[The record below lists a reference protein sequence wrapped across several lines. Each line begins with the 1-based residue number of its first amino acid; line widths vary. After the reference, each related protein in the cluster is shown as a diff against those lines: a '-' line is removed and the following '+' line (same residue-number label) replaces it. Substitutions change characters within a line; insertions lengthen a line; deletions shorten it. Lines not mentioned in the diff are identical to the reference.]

1 MSEEKKVNNWK
12 TYKRLLTYSM
22 RYKKRLFLG
31 IFFGLVTG
39 GTVLGILFQANIFI
53 DKLAGGQ
60 APAETKLE
68 LRTQEGETK
77 TVIVDNIYEDDGKDV
92 KTKSEIPENSQV
104 TKVEPV
110 PQELQN
116 PLPDWAMNM
125 LEGWGVEV
133 IDPQGHATKFFIILS
148 AAGLIFVFLLRSL
161 SSYLNRILMRWV
173 GTRVVTDLRKEVFGK
188 LMKQSM
194 EFHGR
199 ESIGAMMSRCSND
212 IGSINAAVSN
222 NISSLVRAPMEVLAV
237 IIFIIYSATQND
249 DMFGFMMVM
258 FVAMPLSIVPVMILG
273 KKLKKYASKTLG
285 KISLVMDRMQEVFSC
300 IRIVKAYNMEKYE
313 EKEFGETVEKHFK
326 MTMKAH
332 KYELLVTPL
341 MEFVAV
347 VSVCVLMMYCYLKG
361 IEFSKIVILIA
372 AANFAYGP
380 LKELAKL
387 NTKIQRSLAAADR
400 IFEYLDMDYEIKE
413 KEDAVVKK
421 SFDQDITFENVN
433 FSYGDIKTLNN
444 ININIKKGQFVAF
457 VGEAGSGK
465 STLVNMVA
473 RFYDIHDGSIKID
486 GVDLRDIKTSSIHD
500 LIGYVDQRTILFS
513 NSVRY
518 NVAYGLENPSEEEI
532 QNAVERADVKT
543 FISEKEEGLDFNVG
557 AKGIKLSGGQ
567 CQRVAIARAMLKN
580 PPIMILDEATSALD
594 NVTEQIVQKAI
605 NELMGDRTVLA
616 IAHRLSTIKD
626 ADCIYVLDKGSIIEQ
641 GSHEELLE
649 KNGQYAKMW
658 NIQFNNQ

>member
-1 MSEEKKVNNWK
+1 
-12 TYKRLLTYSM
+12 M

-60 APAETKLE
+60 APAETRLE
-68 LRTQEGETK
+68 LVTKDGETK
-77 TVIVDNIYEDDGKDV
+77 KVIVDNIYKDDGNDV
-92 KTKSEIPENSQV
+92 KTKTEIPENSQI
-104 TKVEPV
+104 TKVEPI
-110 PQELQN
+110 PEEMES
-116 PLPDWAMNM
+116 PLPESVMKVLEDW
-125 LEGWGVEV
+125 GIEV

-258 FVAMPLSIVPVMILG
+258 FIAMPLSIVPVMILG
-273 KKLKKYASKTLG
+273 KKLKKYAAKTLG

-313 EKEFGETVEKHFK
+313 ENEFGETVEKHFK

-421 SFDQDITFENVN
+421 SFDTDITFENVN

-473 RFYDIHDGSIKID
+473 RFYDIHQGSIKID
-486 GVDLRDIKTSSIHD
+486 GVDLRDIKTSSIHN

-532 QNAVERADVKT
+532 QKAVERADVKT
-543 FISEKEEGLDFNVG
+543 FISEKEEGLDFDVG

-658 NIQFNNQ
+658 NIQFNSQ

>member
-1 MSEEKKVNNWK
+1 
-12 TYKRLLTYSM
+12 M

-31 IFFGLVTG
+31 IFFGMVTG
-39 GTVLGILFQANIFI
+39 GTILGILLQANIFL
-53 DKLAGGQ
+53 DRLAGGQ
-60 APAETKLE
+60 TPAETRLE
-68 LRTQEGETK
+68 VVSDKGETK
-77 TVIVDNIYEDDGKDV
+77 NVIVDNIYLDDGKDTKV
-92 KTKSEIPENSQV
+92 KTDLSENSTI

-110 PQELQN
+110 KQELEA
-116 PLPDWAMNM
+116 PLPDFAM
-125 LEGWGVEV
+125 EIIEDWGIEIVDV
-133 IDPQGHATKFFIILS
+133 HGHATKAFIILS
-148 AAGLIFVFLLRSL
+148 AVGLVLVFLLRAA

-212 IGSINAAVSN
+212 IASINAAVSN

-237 IIFIIYSATQND
+237 VIFIVYSAMNND
-249 DMFGFMMVM
+249 DMMGFMLVM

-273 KKLKKYASKTLG
+273 KKLKKYASKTLS
-285 KISLVMDRMQEVFSC
+285 KISVVMERMQEVLSC

-313 EKEFGETVEKHFK
+313 EKEFDETVEKHFK

-347 VSVCVLMMYCYLKG
+347 VSVCVLMIYCFVQG
-361 IEFSKIVILIA
+361 IEFSKILILVA

-400 IFEYLDMDYEIKE
+400 IFEYVDLDYEIKE
-413 KEDAVVKK
+413 KEDAVVK
-421 SFDQDITFENVN
+421 STFDKGITFENVN
-433 FSYGDIKTLNN
+433 FSYGDIKTLDN

-473 RFYDIHDGSIKID
+473 RFYDIHEGAIKID

-518 NVAYGLENPSEEEI
+518 NVAYGLESPSEEEV

-616 IAHRLSTIKD
+616 IAHRLSTVKD
-626 ADCIYVLDKGSIIEQ
+626 ADCIYVLDKGRIIEE